1 MDNLKNCSARDF
13 RVISRVRDFNKDDV
27 SKWAEVVNPGVCK
40 RTLSKNSN
48 IKLKIESFLTKE
60 KSSLFNRSCLIHI
73 I

>member
-48 IKLKIESFLTKE
+48 IKLKAFLQKRKVYFLIEVVSYT
-60 KSSLFNRSCLIHI
+60 
-73 I
+73 